1 MPNLIA
7 QWHAE
12 HVHFSRLLDL
22 LEAQVAAFHEGERPN
37 FGLMLDI
44 VSYLRDYADKAHHP
58 REDAAFA
65 RLLNHEPAL
74 RLPLNRLLQEH
85 RVIAVAGEEL
95 VEKLDDVIV
104 DAVVLR
110 ATIEAAA
117 AQYLA
122 YYRHHLATEERE
134 ILPRAARLLTEE
146 DWAHIAAAAPSVPD
160 PLFDDPPSDAY
171 RELRELIASQAPT
184 TPLASAPQGGVARLG
199 RPGAGQAPKV

>member
-1 MPNLIA
+1 MANLIA

-12 HVHFSRLLDL
+12 HVRFARLLDL
-22 LEAQVAAFHEGERPN
+22 LEAQVALFHEGGQPN

-44 VSYLRDYADKAHHP
+44 VSYLSKYADQAHHP

-65 RLLNHEPAL
+65 RLLIHDPAL

-95 VEKLDDVIV
+95 VEHLDDVIA
-104 DAVVLR
+104 DAVVPR

-122 YYRHHLATEERE
+122 YYRHHIGTEERE
-134 ILPRAARLLTEE
+134 ILPRAARMLTDE
-146 DWAHIAAAAPSVPD
+146 DWAYIAASAPAMPD
-160 PLFDDPPSDAY
+160 PLFDDPPSEAF
-171 RELRELIASQAPT
+171 RELRQFL
-184 TPLASAPQGGVARLG
+184 SARESA
-199 RPGAGQAPKV
+199 A

>member
-1 MPNLIA
+1 MPDLIA

-12 HVHFSRLLDL
+12 HVNFSRLLDL

-37 FGLMLDI
+37 VGLMLDI
-44 VSYLRDYADKAHHP
+44 VSYLHEHADRAHHP
-58 REDAAFA
+58 REDAAFT
-65 RLLNHEPAL
+65 RLLIHEPAL
-74 RLPLNRLLQEH
+74 RVPLNRLLQEH

-95 VEKLDDVIV
+95 VEQLDDVIA

-134 ILPRAARLLTEE
+134 ILPRAARLLTAE
-146 DWAHIAAAAPSVPD
+146 DWAYIVAAAPSVPD

-171 RELRELIASQAPT
+171 RELREFIA
-184 TPLASAPQGGVARLG
+184 G
-199 RPGAGQAPKV
+199 RPPKA